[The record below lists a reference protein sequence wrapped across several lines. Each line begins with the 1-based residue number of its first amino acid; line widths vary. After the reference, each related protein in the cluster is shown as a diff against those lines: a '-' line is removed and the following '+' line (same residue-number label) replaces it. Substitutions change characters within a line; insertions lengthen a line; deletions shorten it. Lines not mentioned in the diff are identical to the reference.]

1 MTISIVKPNTVYI
14 DNLFDIYLENVSKR
28 KDKFMGRSE
37 FESDIRSESVI
48 IAENEQNDIC
58 GFISYQPFSGFIH
71 LLFVK
76 PDYQKQGIGS
86 ALIQELIKRD
96 ESYRHRLRLMSSVNN
111 TAAHAFYEKQGF
123 IFNSMMQGALN
134 LCKVYIL
141 DYKKMEDKKKMITDM
156 EKLKKVLASSDTIS
170 EKMIRDSTLT
180 VASYLT
186 HLTPLT
192 TFQAKDLF
200 QVDISGLKATSAKA
214 KLKKASDAYGVG
226 LSPLSAIANA
236 EQHFAKIYGS
246 SSANK
251 TYPSAK
257 AFMWNTIMINTDL
270 FYAVESTD
278 INKKT
283 GLPKIIYI
291 WTKSKQN

>member
-1 MTISIVKPNTVYI
+1 MTISIVKPRTVYI
-14 DNLFDIYLENVSKR
+14 DDLFDIYLENVSKR

-37 FESDIRSESVI
+37 FESAIRSESVI
-48 IAENEQNDIC
+48 IAENEQNEVC
-58 GFISYQPFSGFIH
+58 GFISYLPLSGFIH

-76 PDYQKQGIGS
+76 PSYQKQGIGS
-86 ALIQELIKRD
+86 ALIQELINRD
-96 ESYRHRLRLMSSVNN
+96 ESYSHRLKLMSAINS
-111 TAAHAFYEKQGF
+111 TDAHLFYEKQGF
-123 IFNSMMQGALN
+123 TFESTKQGSLN
-134 LCKVYIL
+134 LCKVYVL
-141 DYKKMEDKKKMITDM
+141 NYKQMEEKKKMITDM

-192 TFQAKDLF
+192 AIQAKDLF
-200 QVDISGLKATSAKA
+200 QVDISGLKATSAKS
-214 KLKKASDAYGVG
+214 KLKKVSDAYGVG

-236 EQHFAKIYGS
+236 EQYFAKIYGS
-246 SSANK
+246 SPANK

-257 AFMWNTIMINTDL
+257 AFMWNTIMIDNDL

-291 WTKSKQN
+291 WAKIKKN